1 MITCPSCG
9 KDNPEGF
16 AFCGFCSA
24 SLEIQPVD
32 GLVLRLA
39 CDLGTEAAEGLTVE
53 GVVFRLKL
61 RAALMGID
69 IISDSWAQQVGEEL
83 VAMAASPEAQDEAV
97 EFCSQVVEVAEA
109 LAR

>member
-1 MITCPSCG
+1 M
-9 KDNPEGF
+9 
-16 AFCGFCSA
+16 
-24 SLEIQPVD
+24 D

-53 GVVFRLKL
+53 GVVIRLKL